1 MTTRVA
7 HSKEGVQ
14 IAVRTENEKKA
25 LPMDISKYVMV
36 PGNAFKRHILVEK
49 RMENLSK
56 YAETTT
62 LNSLETGNSGI
73 GFLTSGVSYHYI
85 KEMFPDASVLK
96 LGFTYPFCDSKIREF
111 SRDLKELYIVEELDP
126 FIEEHVKTLEYLLKQ
141 KRTVA
146 ESVNCSPGYSSR
158 MLKGC
163 HDRGEVNCT
172 DRSSCRG
179 VTTDLYSPS

>member
-1 MTTRVA
+1 
-7 HSKEGVQ
+7 
-14 IAVRTENEKKA
+14 
-25 LPMDISKYVMV
+25 
-36 PGNAFKRHILVEK
+36 
-49 RMENLSK
+49 MENLSK

-126 FIEEHVKTLEYLLKQ
+126 FIEEHVKTWNTLKQ
-141 KRTVA
+141 KRTVT
-146 ESVNCSPGYSSR
+146 ESVNCSLRIFPHS
-158 MLKGC
+158 
-163 HDRGEVNCT
+163 
-172 DRSSCRG
+172 
-179 VTTDLYSPS
+179 